1 MYVFFAHMYVCAL
14 GICLML
20 KAPSALDHLE
30 PEFWMTVSLHVAGG
44 NPGPP
49 QEQQVLIV
57 AESSL
62 QPPSFIFVLFCVVL
76 DYN

>member
-1 MYVFFAHMYVCAL
+1 M
-14 GICLML
+14 
-20 KAPSALDHLE
+20 
-30 PEFWMTVSLHVAGG
+30 AGG

-57 AESSL
+57 AEPSL